1 MRFKKTEIC
10 TTCAK
15 LKNACQ
21 SCILDLQYHLPTQVR
36 DAALGSSV
44 KIPMSDINRQYFVNR
59 MDALLEGTDTE
70 TTIGP
75 TRAHPEWLTKMASHE
90 PDYKRNRPP
99 VCSFY
104 ARGTCT
110 RGEACPYRHEPT
122 GSSAPTSS
130 VPPALAPPRPKAE
143 APALRL
149 QKAAGAKPL
158 AAPAN
163 PSIKS
168 IFFTGLPDVTA
179 EELQALLV
187 ASIPRLTA
195 EDVAEV
201 KMVSASHCAFVVF
214 ATREKAEQVAEALA
228 MKMDIKGKDVRVAW
242 SRK

>member
-1 MRFKKTEIC
+1 M
-10 TTCAK
+10 
-15 LKNACQ
+15 
-21 SCILDLQYHLPTQVR
+21 
-36 DAALGSSV
+36 
-44 KIPMSDINRQYFVNR
+44 
-59 MDALLEGTDTE
+59 
-70 TTIGP
+70 
-75 TRAHPEWLTKMASHE
+75 
-90 PDYKRNRPP
+90 
-99 VCSFY
+99 
-104 ARGTCT
+104 
-110 RGEACPYRHEPT
+110 
-122 GSSAPTSS
+122 
-130 VPPALAPPRPKAE
+130 
-143 APALRL
+143 
-149 QKAAGAKPL
+149 